1 MPKTKAG
8 RLTPQIHQMKKD
20 LEEKKD
26 ALSAS
31 ERRSLLHRLKRTQRK
46 AVRIQKEE
54 DRQAAM
60 AKKPEKAA
68 ATDDSATAP
77 APEKAE
83 DKAVVTSEAKAEDKP
98 EEKSEAKAEDKPE
111 EKSEEKTESK
121 ESDADEKK
129 PEA

>member
-26 ALSAS
+26 TLAAG

-46 AVRIQKEE
+46 ATRIQKEE

-60 AKKPEKAA
+60 VKKPEEAA
-68 ATDDSATAP
+68 APAETTETSAP
-77 APEKAE
+77 AE
-83 DKAVVTSEAKAEDKP
+83 T
-98 EEKSEAKAEDKPE
+98 
-111 EKSEEKTESK
+111 EEKTE
-121 ESDADEKK
+121 A
-129 PEA
+129 